1 MSVLVPI
8 ANGSES
14 LETVAIVN
22 VLRRAG
28 IAVTLASIEPT
39 LTVSGTRELKLTAD
53 AFFHD
58 VAAREWDAIVLPGG
72 LPGAEALG
80 KHAPLIERLRS
91 QRAAGKLY
99 GGICA
104 APAVALGRNGLLEGK
119 RATGYP
125 NIEGIPQRVEDKVVV
140 DGSCV
145 TSQGPGTAIAFGL
158 KLVELMTGAA
168 KAKEVARTMLAVV

>member
-1 MSVLVPI
+1 MNVLVPI

-28 IAVTLASIEPT
+28 VAVTLASVEPT
-39 LTVSGTRELKLTAD
+39 LAVSGTRELKLTAD
-53 AFFHD
+53 AFFKD
-58 VAAREWDAIVLPGG
+58 VAPREWDAIVLPGG

-80 KHAPLIERLRS
+80 KHAPLIERLRQ
-91 QRAAGKLY
+91 QRDSGKLY

-104 APAVALGRNGLLEGK
+104 APPVALARNGLLDGK

-125 NIEGIPQRVEDKVVV
+125 GIDGIAQRVDENVVV
-140 DGSCV
+140 DGNCI

-158 KLVELMTGAA
+158 KLVEALVGAS
-168 KAKEVARTMLAVV
+168 KSKEVARTMLAAA